1 MSRWRPA
8 GHWRAR
14 QQGGCEM
21 SAQTELLSE
30 QPDDRLDK
38 PHEECGVFGIYAP
51 GRDVARH
58 AFFALYALQHR
69 GQEAAGIVTCDG
81 SVAHVHK
88 GMGLVSQVFNEENL
102 HYLQGYLAIGHT
114 RYSTT
119 GAPKLRNTQ
128 PYVIETLE
136 GPLAIAHNGNLINAP
151 QLRRELLERG
161 VGLSTSSDS
170 EVILQLLAGAG
181 TADYATRIRIMMA
194 RAEGAYALT
203 VLTRDAIY
211 GVRDPWGLRP
221 LVLGKL
227 SDGAA
232 EGAVGET
239 AKGKAGKA
247 AVKSGAQVNGT
258 VSDKRPAGYV
268 LASESCAFATIGAEP
283 VREIQPG
290 EIVRID
296 ARGYEIMQGAP
307 AQKLA
312 FCTFEQI
319 YFARPDTIFGGQLV
333 HQTRQKLGKQLAK
346 EAPANADIVVPVP
359 DSGTPHA
366 IGYAQ
371 KSGIP
376 YSEGL
381 IKSRYIGRTF
391 IQPSDELRKVGVA
404 MKFNPLPENLK
415 GKRIVLV
422 DDSIVR
428 GNTSGPL
435 IRMLRNAGAKE
446 VHVRVACPLI
456 KFPCFM
462 GVDMASM
469 QELIAANKSLEEICA
484 HIGADSLAYL
494 SIDGLMK
501 ALKTSD
507 GYCNACFTGDYPFS
521 TPIPLIEL
529 QEKEKFVHVWGN

>member
-1 MSRWRPA
+1 MSGWETLP
-8 GHWRAR
+8 GNE
-14 QQGGCEM
+14 G
-21 SAQTELLSE
+21 
-30 QPDDRLDK
+30 DK
-38 PHEECGVFGIYAP
+38 PREECGVFGIYAP

-81 SVAHVHK
+81 QVAHVHK

-102 HYLQGYLAIGHT
+102 HYLQGYVAIGHT

-161 VGLSTSSDS
+161 TGLSTSSDS
-170 EVILQLLAGAG
+170 EVILHLLAGAG
-181 TADYATRIRIMMA
+181 APDYATRIRIMMA

-203 VLTRDAIY
+203 ILTRDAIY

-227 SDGAA
+227 SDALEDEGRGA
-232 EGAVGET
+232 
-239 AKGKAGKA
+239 
-247 AVKSGAQVNGT
+247 NGLGGG
-258 VSDKRPAGYV
+258 RAAGYV
-268 LASESCAFATIGAEP
+268 LASESCAFATIGAEA

-296 ARGYEIMQGAP
+296 SRGYEILQGAP
-307 AQKLA
+307 PQKLA

-319 YFARPDTIFGGQLV
+319 YFARPDTIFAGQLV

-346 EAPANADIVVPVP
+346 EAPADADIVVPVP

-435 IRMLRNAGAKE
+435 IRMLRGAGAKE
-446 VHVRVACPLI
+446 VHVRVACPPI

-469 QELIAANKSLEEICA
+469 QELIAANKSLDEICA

-494 SIDGLMK
+494 SISGLMK
-501 ALKTSD
+501 ALKAND

>member
-1 MSRWRPA
+1 MF
-8 GHWRAR
+8 
-14 QQGGCEM
+14 
-21 SAQTELLSE
+21 
-30 QPDDRLDK
+30 PDDKL
-38 PHEECGVFGIYAP
+38 HEECGIFGIYAP
-51 GRDVARH
+51 DAEVARYT
-58 AFFALYALQHR
+58 FFALYALQHR
-69 GQEAAGIVTCDG
+69 GQEAAGIVTSDG
-81 SVAHVHK
+81 KVAHVHK
-88 GMGLVSQVFNEENL
+88 GMGLVSQVFDEDNL
-102 HYLQGYLAIGHT
+102 RYLLGHLAIGHT

-119 GAPKLRNTQ
+119 GSPKLRNTQ
-128 PYVIETLE
+128 PYVIETLD
-136 GPLAIAHNGNLINAP
+136 GPLAIGHNGNLINAP

-170 EVILQLLAGAG
+170 EVILHLLAGSGGDWLA
-181 TADYATRIRIMMA
+181 RIRIVMA
-194 RAEGAYALT
+194 RAEGAYAL
-203 VLTRDAIY
+203 VILTRDAVY

-227 SDGAA
+227 ATG
-232 EGAVGET
+232 GH
-239 AKGKAGKA
+239 
-247 AVKSGAQVNGT
+247 
-258 VSDKRPAGYV
+258 V
-268 LASESCAFATIGAEP
+268 LASESCAFATIGAEL

-296 ARGYEIMQGAP
+296 ANGYDIVQGAP
-307 AQKLA
+307 PQPLA

-319 YFARPDTIFGGQLV
+319 YFARPDSLLNGKLV

-346 EAPANADIVVPVP
+346 ESPAHADIVVPVP

-391 IQPSDELRKVGVA
+391 IQPSNELRRVGVA

-415 GKRIVLV
+415 GKRVVLV

-435 IRMLRNAGAKE
+435 VKMLRDAGAKE
-446 VHVRVACPLI
+446 VHVRVACPPI

-462 GVDMASM
+462 GVDMAS
-469 QELIAANKSLEEICA
+469 QDELISANKSVEEICE
-484 HIGADSLAYL
+484 HIGADSLAFL
-494 SIDGLMK
+494 TISGMMR
-501 ALKTSD
+501 ALKAES

-529 QEKEKFVHVWGN
+529 QEKEKFANVWGD

>member
-1 MSRWRPA
+1 MF
-8 GHWRAR
+8 
-14 QQGGCEM
+14 
-21 SAQTELLSE
+21 
-30 QPDDRLDK
+30 PDDKL
-38 PHEECGVFGIYAP
+38 HEECGIFGIYAP
-51 GRDVARH
+51 GAEVARYT
-58 AFFALYALQHR
+58 FFALYALQHR
-69 GQEAAGIVTCDG
+69 GQEAAGIVTSDG
-81 SVAHVHK
+81 KVAHVHK
-88 GMGLVSQVFNEENL
+88 GMGLVSQVFDEDNL
-102 HYLQGYLAIGHT
+102 RYLQGHLAIGHT

-119 GAPKLRNTQ
+119 GSPKLRNTQ

-136 GPLAIAHNGNLINAP
+136 GPLAIGHNGNLINAP

-170 EVILQLLAGAG
+170 EVILHLLAGSGGDWLA
-181 TADYATRIRIMMA
+181 RIRIVMA
-194 RAEGAYALT
+194 RAEGAYAL
-203 VLTRDAIY
+203 VIMTRDAVY

-227 SDGAA
+227 A
-232 EGAVGET
+232 
-239 AKGKAGKA
+239 
-247 AVKSGAQVNGT
+247 SGGH
-258 VSDKRPAGYV
+258 V
-268 LASESCAFATIGAEP
+268 LASESCAFATIGAEL
-283 VREIQPG
+283 VCEIQPG
-290 EIVRID
+290 EIVRIG
-296 ARGYEIMQGAP
+296 AAGYDIVQGAP
-307 AQKLA
+307 AQQLA

-319 YFARPDTIFGGQLV
+319 YFARPDSLLNGRLV

-346 EAPANADIVVPVP
+346 ESPAAADIVVPVP

-371 KSGIP
+371 KSGVP

-391 IQPSDELRKVGVA
+391 IQPSNELRRVGVA

-415 GKRIVLV
+415 GRRVVLV

-435 IRMLRNAGAKE
+435 VKMLRTAGARE
-446 VHVRVACPLI
+446 VHVRVACPPI

-462 GVDMASM
+462 GVDMAS
-469 QELIAANKSLEEICA
+469 QDELISANKSVDEICEY
-484 HIGADSLAYL
+484 IGADSLAFL
-494 SIDGLMK
+494 TISGMMR
-501 ALKTSD
+501 ALKAES

-529 QEKEKFVHVWGN
+529 QEKEKFANVWGD

>member
-1 MSRWRPA
+1 MF
-8 GHWRAR
+8 
-14 QQGGCEM
+14 
-21 SAQTELLSE
+21 
-30 QPDDRLDK
+30 PDDKL
-38 PHEECGVFGIYAP
+38 HEECGIFGIYAP
-51 GRDVARH
+51 GAEVARYT
-58 AFFALYALQHR
+58 FFALYALQHR
-69 GQEAAGIVTCDG
+69 GQEAAGIVTSDG
-81 SVAHVHK
+81 QVAHVHK
-88 GMGLVSQVFNEENL
+88 GMGLVSQVFDEDNL
-102 HYLQGYLAIGHT
+102 RYLLGHLAIGHT

-119 GAPKLRNTQ
+119 GSPKLRNTQ
-128 PYVIETLE
+128 PYVIETLD
-136 GPLAIAHNGNLINAP
+136 GPLAIGHNGNLINAP

-170 EVILQLLAGAG
+170 EVILHLLAGSGGDWMA
-181 TADYATRIRIMMA
+181 RIRTVMA
-194 RAEGAYALT
+194 RAEGAYAL
-203 VLTRDAIY
+203 VILTRDAVY

-221 LVLGKL
+221 LVLGK
-227 SDGAA
+227 
-232 EGAVGET
+232 V
-239 AKGKAGKA
+239 AG
-247 AVKSGAQVNGT
+247 G
-258 VSDKRPAGYV
+258 GYA
-268 LASESCAFATIGAEP
+268 LASESCAFATIGAEL

-296 ARGYEIMQGAP
+296 ANGYDIVQGAP
-307 AQKLA
+307 PQPLA

-319 YFARPDTIFGGQLV
+319 YFARPDSLLNGKLV

-346 EAPANADIVVPVP
+346 ESPADADIVVPVP

-391 IQPSDELRKVGVA
+391 IQPSNELRRVGVA

-415 GKRIVLV
+415 GKRVVLV

-435 IRMLRNAGAKE
+435 VKMLRDAGAKE
-446 VHVRVACPLI
+446 VHVRVACPPI

-462 GVDMASM
+462 GVDMAS
-469 QELIAANKSLEEICA
+469 QDELISAQKSVDEICT
-484 HIGADSLAYL
+484 HIGADSLAFL
-494 SIDGLMK
+494 TISGMMR
-501 ALKTSD
+501 ALKAD
-507 GYCNACFTGDYPFS
+507 GGYCNACFTGDYPFS

-529 QEKEKFVHVWGN
+529 QDKEKFANVWGD

>member
-1 MSRWRPA
+1 MMPLNKHSEDLL
-8 GHWRAR
+8 
-14 QQGGCEM
+14 CE
-21 SAQTELLSE
+21 QE
-30 QPDDRLDK
+30 DK
-38 PHEECGVFGIYAP
+38 PREECGVFGIYAP
-51 GRDVARH
+51 GRDIARH

-69 GQEAAGIVTCDG
+69 GQEAAGIVTSDG
-81 SVAHVHK
+81 QVAHVHK

-102 HYLQGYLAIGHT
+102 HYLQGDLAIGHT

-170 EVILQLLAGAG
+170 EVILHLLAGAG
-181 TADYATRIRIMMA
+181 GPDYATRIRIMMA

-203 VLTRDAIY
+203 ILTRHAIY

-227 SDGAA
+227 GDGATD
-232 EGAVGET
+232 T
-239 AKGKAGKA
+239 A
-247 AVKSGAQVNGT
+247 S
-258 VSDKRPAGYV
+258 GYV
-268 LASESCAFATIGAEP
+268 LASESCAFATIGAET
-283 VREIQPG
+283 VCEIQPG

-296 ARGYEIMQGAP
+296 SRGYEIMQGAP

-319 YFARPDTIFGGQLV
+319 YFARPDTIFNGQLV

-346 EAPANADIVVPVP
+346 EAPADADIVVPVP

-435 IRMLRNAGAKE
+435 IRMLRAAGAKE
-446 VHVRVACPLI
+446 VHVRVACPPI

-494 SIDGLMK
+494 SIAGLMK
-501 ALKTSD
+501 ALKASG

-521 TPIPLIEL
+521 TPIPMIEL